1 MLIVGAIKTFE
12 DLECWKAGNE
22 VRRFFTT
29 VTNKFPKNE
38 YSFIDNVKRAARSVT
53 NNMAE
58 GYGRF
63 HFQENI
69 QYCRHS
75 RGSLYELLDDLIIA
89 KDDQYITED
98 EFKKGKEL
106 IEKTL
111 AILNGYI
118 NYLVKAKDSTKK
130 VAE

>member
-1 MLIVGAIKTFE
+1 VGAIKTFE

-22 VRRFFTT
+22 TRIFFSI
-29 VTNKFPKNE
+29 VTKKFPKNE
-38 YSFIDNVKRAARSVT
+38 YSFIDNIRRAARSVT
-53 NNMAE
+53 NNIAE

-89 KDDQYITED
+89 KDDQYITDD

-118 NYLVKAKDSTKK
+118 NYLVKAKDNTKK